1 MDILVNSTLGGA
13 FIPMDCFFG
22 CELCQGN
29 YLEFPALPKR
39 IKNESMMSH
48 TSIFHSKKQYHH
60 TSRMQHPPSK
70 HHALLRVNHYKVKSI
85 CICLISPIWVPLND
99 PWFPPLPHRWHN
111 PQAFIVTI
119 MLQDEAPLAADLII
133 TQLEL
138 GHGNRLEEKRKKE
151 ANRKSIKPG
160 EKWTPGGPRRLK

>member
-1 MDILVNSTLGGA
+1 MSYVKVTIWSS
-13 FIPMDCFFG
+13 
-22 CELCQGN
+22 
-29 YLEFPALPKR
+29 PALPKR

-119 MLQDEAPLAADLII
+119 MLQRRSPACRWSHHHAARTWTWESPWRKTQEGSQPKIDKARGKMNPWGSKTIKII
-133 TQLEL
+133 ATPICD
-138 GHGNRLEEKRKKE
+138 NW
-151 ANRKSIKPG
+151 NS
-160 EKWTPGGPRRLK
+160 WT